1 MRVNIN
7 SLEYHVEV
15 CGEGFP
21 LVVLHGFTGD
31 SSTWAP
37 FCSVW
42 GKHSRL
48 IIPDIIGHGKTESP
62 EDINRYKMEAAAAD
76 LIMLLDHLKIEQIDL
91 LGYSMGG
98 RLALTIAILYPERI
112 RKLILESA
120 SPGLETDEERIL
132 RRMKD
137 KELANFIKEHGITSF
152 VNYWE
157 GISLFSTMNGLPLAI
172 RESIRIQR
180 LSNSAQGLSNSL
192 LGMGTGS
199 QPSWWK
205 SLNQLSCEVLL
216 ITGEQDEKFCSIAER
231 MQADMKNASLI
242 VINNCGHAIH
252 VEQKEKFGTIVSDF
266 LSIHNQGGKS
276 F

>member
-1 MRVNIN
+1 MQVNSNGIR
-7 SLEYHVEV
+7 YHVEV

-21 LVVLHGFTGD
+21 LLLLHGFTGD
-31 SSTWAP
+31 SSTWTS

-48 IIPDIIGHGKTESP
+48 IIPDIIGHGQTELP
-62 EDINRYKMEAAAAD
+62 EDLNRYQMEAAAAD
-76 LIMLLDHLKIEQIDL
+76 LIFILDQLGIEKVDM

-98 RLALTIAILYPERI
+98 RLALTLAITYPERI

-120 SPGLETDEERIL
+120 SPGLKTEEERMQ

-137 KELANFIKEHGITSF
+137 GELANFINKHGIQSF
-152 VNYWE
+152 VDYWE
-157 GISLFSTMNGLPLAI
+157 AIPLFSTMNNLSAPI
-172 RESIRIQR
+172 KESIRIQR
-180 LSNSAQGLSNSL
+180 LFNNARGLANSL

-199 QPSWWK
+199 QPSWWEK
-205 SLNQLSCEVLL
+205 LNLLNCEVLL
-216 ITGEQDEKFCSIAER
+216 VTGEKDEKFCMIAEK
-231 MQADMKNASLI
+231 MQSGIKRATWI

-266 LSIHNQGGKS
+266 LLIQN
-276 F
+276 